1 MTEAPWLGGSNLRH
15 PRGRASI
22 GCAALQ
28 SLRGDASASSTCCY
42 IYIYRVYIYRL
53 WLRRLGGCL
62 TALENTRLKR
72 TVRSAR
78 LSRMSQPITPP
89 PTREQ
94 RTPSSS
100 SNPPSEAEDGH
111 DLKLHIGGEQV
122 KQGWKI
128 LNAQPKPGA
137 DFVGNI
143 CDLSQFADASVS
155 AIYAS
160 HVLEHVP
167 QALVPATL
175 AGIHRVL
182 KKGGAFM
189 VSVPDLEVLCSLFTH
204 PGGTMDNRF
213 HIMRMMFGGQTDA
226 FDFHY
231 FGWSWEFMQQSPP
244 THNTLLFS
252 RSVPHPPPPLTHTTS
267 CSAKLSTNPSLHQV
281 LECCRL

>member
-1 MTEAPWLGGSNLRH
+1 VAGGAATLRFLLLLQAAVGPWLRWLDEYVSAFEY
-15 PRGRASI
+15 AS
-22 GCAALQ
+22 LN
-28 SLRGDASASSTCCY
+28 D
-42 IYIYRVYIYRL
+42 
-53 WLRRLGGCL
+53 
-62 TALENTRLKR
+62 
-72 TVRSAR
+72 TVRFAR
-78 LSRMSQPITPP
+78 LSRMSQPTSPP

-94 RTPSSS
+94 CTPSSS
-100 SNPPSEAEDGH
+100 SNPPSEAEGGH

-189 VSVPDLEVLCSLFTH
+189 VSVPDMEVLCRLFTH
-204 PGGTMDNRF
+204 PGGTMDNRL

-231 FGWSWEFMQQSPP
+231 FGWSWEFMQQC
-244 THNTLLFS
+244 
-252 RSVPHPPPPLTHTTS
+252 PPL
-267 CSAKLSTNPSLHQV
+267 STPQPPAM
-281 LECCRL
+281 